1 MREENLYSDWLIIN
15 RRNKNFYIFIN
26 NDNDINYLIIIDF
39 NNFR

>member
-26 NDNDINYLIIIDF
+26 NDNDIN
-39 NNFR
+39 